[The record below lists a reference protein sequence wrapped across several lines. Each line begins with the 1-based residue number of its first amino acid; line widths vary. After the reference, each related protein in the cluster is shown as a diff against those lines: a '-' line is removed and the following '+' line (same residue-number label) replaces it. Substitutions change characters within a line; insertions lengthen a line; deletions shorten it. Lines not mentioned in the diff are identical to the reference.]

1 MGHRKH
7 SAPRRGSLAFYP
19 RHRVATLN
27 PVVRNWPTIVSEK
40 PTLLGF
46 PGFKAGMTSVV
57 TVDDRE
63 KTPNFGKP
71 MYNAT
76 TVVVAPRI
84 TIIGIR
90 YYTKRVGISTVLGE
104 VYAQDLPKDLERVMR
119 VKPKPVDQL
128 LSIMEGRF
136 DEIVRFVAMVYISP
150 RDAGL
155 AQKKP
160 YIFEI
165 QIGGGDKKAQL
176 DYLKSILGKTIS
188 VRDVFVLGNYIDI
201 ISVSR
206 GQGFEGPVT
215 RFGIKRLQ
223 HKSRKSVRAVGVI
236 GPWHPASVMWTV
248 PRAGQHGFHQ
258 RIESQKRLLGFGNY
272 DGTEEVKATFQHFG
286 VIKGD
291 FLLVKGSISGPPK
304 RFIKMR
310 FSVRGRDNIKPKGAK
325 ILEVG
330 DNLRLSE

>member
-19 RHRVATLN
+19 RHRVSTLN

-71 MYNAT
+71 VYNAS

-90 YYTKRVGISTVLGE
+90 YYTKKVGVITVLGE

-119 VKPKPVDQL
+119 VKPKPVEKM
-128 LSIMEGRF
+128 LSIMEGRS
-136 DEIVRFVAMVYISP
+136 DEIVRLVSLVYISP

-165 QIGGGDKKAQL
+165 QIGGGDTKAQIE
-176 DYLKSILGKTIS
+176 YLKSILGKTLS
-188 VRDVFVLGNYIDI
+188 VRDVFVTGNYIDI
-201 ISVSR
+201 VSVSR

-236 GPWHPASVMWTV
+236 GPWKPASVMWTV

-258 RIESQKRLLGFGNY
+258 RIENQKRLLGFGSY
-272 DGTEEVKATFQHFG
+272 DGTEEVKTTLPHFG

-291 FLLVKGSISGPPK
+291 FLLVKGSIAGPPK

-310 FSVRGRDNIKPKGAK
+310 FSMRGRGNVKPKESK

-330 DNLRLSE
+330 DNLQLTK

>member
-27 PVVRNWPTIVSEK
+27 PVVRTWPTVISDK

-57 TVDDRE
+57 SLDDNE

-71 MYNAT
+71 VYNAT

-90 YYTKRVGISTVLGE
+90 YYTKRVGVTTVLGE

-119 VKPKPVDQL
+119 IKPKPVDQM
-128 LSIMEGRF
+128 LSLMEGRF

>member
-27 PVVRNWPTIVSEK
+27 PVVRTWPTVISDK

-57 TVDDRE
+57 TVDDNE

-90 YYTKRVGISTVLGE
+90 YYTKRVGVSTVLGE

>member
-27 PVVRNWPTIVSEK
+27 PVVRTWPTVISDK

-57 TVDDRE
+57 TVDDNE